1 LSLLTMMEF
10 SKGSSGE
17 LRLEKRD
24 PTFDNFDG
32 IDFVLQTLV
41 VDDRLI
47 TLYPAVVRPIVRPS
61 VRSLS
66 INPSICLS
74 ASPSICPFVSPPV
87 RPSVSQSVRPSIH
100 SRPSIALLFLPICMS
115 VFLKIEASVCPSICS
130 PVVLSVPPPSCR
142 SVCPSAISQF
152 FCLSNYLL
160 FTHPSTCPSVET
172 SQATL
177 SVHLTVF
184 KSNSEENRSYTTMK
198 SNVV

>member
-47 TLYPAVVRPIVRPS
+47 TLYPAVVRP
-61 VRSLS
+61 
-66 INPSICLS
+66 
-74 ASPSICPFVSPPV
+74 
-87 RPSVSQSVRPSIH
+87 SVRPSDLC
-100 SRPSIALLFLPICMS
+100 PSILPSVCPLVLLS
-115 VFLKIEASVCPSICS
+115 VPLSARPSVCPSVS
-130 PVVLSVPPPSCR
+130 PSDHPSISVSLSVNCYVISAHLYVSFPQNRSLCLSVHLFTCR